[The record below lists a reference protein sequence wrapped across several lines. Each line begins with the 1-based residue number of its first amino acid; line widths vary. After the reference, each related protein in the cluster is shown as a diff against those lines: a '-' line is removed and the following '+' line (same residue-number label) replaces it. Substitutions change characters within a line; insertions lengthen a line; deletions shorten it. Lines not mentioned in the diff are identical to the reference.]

1 MICVDNTF
9 VNTSLKN
16 IKINNIDMQKCTAHV
31 LYQNQNIL
39 LIPIPVY
46 IYSG

>member
-31 LYQNQNIL
+31 LYQNTL